1 MMFSIIRKLPVVDN
15 SDNNKY
21 HSDDTSYYPYIYFK
35 TLLRSELCDF
45 YSLLRYGSWLSLTAL
60 PDDIVRVVV
69 PTTLSPYL

>member
-1 MMFSIIRKLPVVDN
+1 MMFSIIRKLPVVNN

-45 YSLLRYGSWLSLTAL
+45 YFVAKIWKLAVLDSIAR
-60 PDDIVRVVV
+60 
-69 PTTLSPYL
+69 